1 MTFINQRLYFKQSSN
16 MKHIVKTLR
25 LEMFDYYQTHLSIVN
40 CLLPSKI
47 TNKEIEILSLFM
59 CFDGILEDDRF
70 GTTAKKMIRERLAL
84 SHQGLSNYITSLT
97 KKKLL
102 SVENEKIKILPILHP
117 NRDEQSYMIKL
128 VNIEGFAPNILNH

>member
-1 MTFINQRLYFKQSSN
+1 
-16 MKHIVKTLR
+16 
-25 LEMFDYYQTHLSIVN
+25 MFDYYQTHLSIVN

-102 SVENEKIKILPILHP
+102 SIENEKIKILPILHP

-128 VNIEGFAPNILNH
+128 VNIEGFAPNILNQ